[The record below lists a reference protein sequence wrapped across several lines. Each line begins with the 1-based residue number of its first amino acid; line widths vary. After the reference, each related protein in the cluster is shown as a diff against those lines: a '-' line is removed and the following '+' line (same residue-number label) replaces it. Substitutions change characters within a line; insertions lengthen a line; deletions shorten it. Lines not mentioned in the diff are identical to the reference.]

1 MMYAYEDLGDDQ
13 FETLVVFVCRR
24 LLGAGVQN
32 FSQGPDGGRDAK
44 FVGTADL
51 HPSKM
56 SPWSGTTVA
65 QAKHANGYNQSF
77 SDTDFFSPTSQN
89 TVIGKELPRIKA
101 LRAAGELDHYMLFSN
116 RRMSALAEQKIRA
129 YISKECGIPL
139 SSIYLCGVEQIEM
152 HLKDFDD
159 IPAKAKLDMV
169 DSPLIVSSG
178 EIADIVEALA
188 TSKAIIAAALD
199 VPPEPRTS
207 YEEKNAINNMTA
219 DYAKGLQKRY
229 LKETPAI
236 KTFLAAPESAE
247 YLRAYE
253 AAADELHLKIV
264 AKKKD
269 HQTFDEIM
277 NYAIDML
284 FARDAV
290 LRANKRLTRA
300 VLFYMYWNCD
310 IGETEHAAAV

>member
-1 MMYAYEDLGDDQ
+1 MMYAYEDMGDEQ
-13 FETLVVFVCRR
+13 FEVLVVFVCRR

-32 FSQGPDGGRDAK
+32 FSKGPDGGRDAK
-44 FVGTADL
+44 FAGTADL
-51 HPSKM
+51 HPS
-56 SPWSGTTVA
+56 SAAPWSGTTIV
-65 QAKHANGYNQSF
+65 QSKHANGYNQSF
-77 SDTDFFSPTSQN
+77 SETAFFSPTSEY
-89 TVIGKELPRIKA
+89 TVIGKELPRIKL

-116 RRMSALAEQKIRA
+116 RRLSAQAEQRIKSHIA
-129 YISKECGIPL
+129 KECGIPV
-139 SSIYLCGVEQIEM
+139 SSIYLCGVEQLEL

-169 DSPLIVSSG
+169 DSPLIVSSS
-178 EIADIVEALA
+178 EIADVVEALA
-188 TSKAIIAAALD
+188 ASKADIAAALD

-207 YEEKNAINNMTA
+207 YKEKNALNNMTA
-219 DYAKGLQKRY
+219 DYAKALQKRY
-229 LKETPAI
+229 LKETPLI
-236 KTFLAAPESAE
+236 KSFLAAPESAE
-247 YLRAYE
+247 YLRAYD

-277 NYAIDML
+277 NYAIDLL
-284 FARDAV
+284 FARDPV

-310 IGETEHAAAV
+310 IGETEDAAAV